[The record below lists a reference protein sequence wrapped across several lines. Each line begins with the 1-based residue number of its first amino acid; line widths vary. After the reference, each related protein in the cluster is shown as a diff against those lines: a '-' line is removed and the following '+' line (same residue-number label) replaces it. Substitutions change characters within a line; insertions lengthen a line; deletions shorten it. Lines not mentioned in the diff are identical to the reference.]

1 MPGGELTEIVD
12 DHTWKGKV
20 NMKLGPVSLSFAGTV
35 TMQDRD
41 DAAKRVVLAAKGME
55 QKGKGAAN
63 ASVTSWLEQGDGVT
77 NVKMQADIHL
87 TGTVAQLSRGLLP
100 EVSRK
105 LTQQFADCL
114 LQSMEAA
121 EVVATESADL
131 AAAVPPP
138 RSRPRRAQADRWHP
152 ARARRDLGGDLEVL
166 PPAVREARGVIS
178 ALVLAAGEGK
188 RFGGTKQLEIVRGKP
203 LIQHAVDAASGAGVG
218 EIVVVLGHDAL
229 AVRDALDLPEGGR
242 FVVNERYAQGQST
255 SLAAGLRALD
265 PSSEAAVVLLADQP
279 GIGSRH
285 VASLVTVLRD
295 ESPEIVRIR
304 FREGP
309 GPAILARSVWDEAIA
324 LTGDTGARVLF
335 EARPDRVRWVVVD
348 EDTPVDVD
356 RRADLE
362 RARSEA
368 PRPPSRPGRL

>member
-1 MPGGELTEIVD
+1 
-12 DHTWKGKV
+12 
-20 NMKLGPVSLSFAGTV
+20 
-35 TMQDRD
+35 
-41 DAAKRVVLAAKGME
+41 
-55 QKGKGAAN
+55 
-63 ASVTSWLEQGDGVT
+63 
-77 NVKMQADIHL
+77 
-87 TGTVAQLSRGLLP
+87 
-100 EVSRK
+100 
-105 LTQQFADCL
+105 
-114 LQSMEAA
+114 
-121 EVVATESADL
+121 
-131 AAAVPPP
+131 
-138 RSRPRRAQADRWHP
+138 
-152 ARARRDLGGDLEVL
+152 
-166 PPAVREARGVIS
+166 VIS

-229 AVRDALDLPEGGR
+229 AVQKGLDLPEGGR
-242 FVVNERYAQGQST
+242 FVLNKRYAQGQST
-255 SLAAGLRALD
+255 SLAAGLRALE

-285 VASLVTVLRD
+285 VASLVSVLRD
-295 ESPEIVRIR
+295 ESPEIARIR

-309 GPAILARSVWDEAIA
+309 GPAILARSVWNEAIA

-335 EARPDRVRWVVVD
+335 EAQSDRVRWVVVD